1 MHAVSKTDI
10 PGLQLLNRGKVRD
23 IYAVGDDH
31 LLLVASDRISAFDVV
46 LPDPVPGKGIVLTQ
60 LSIFWFELL
69 AGVTGNHVVETDV
82 SKMPGPIPDHADTLR
97 GRSLLVRRARVYPTE
112 CIARGFLLG
121 SGWKD
126 YQRSGAVC
134 GIELPE
140 GLRKNHRFDPPLF
153 TPSTKAEQ
161 GEHDENISFDALV
174 DTVGAELADELRD
187 KTLSVFHAARQHA
200 EKGGVIICDTKFEWG
215 EIDGRTS
222 LVDEVLTPDSSRFW
236 RKEDAD
242 AALPDGDPPSY
253 DKQVVRN
260 WLETQTWDKKAPGP
274 NLPPEILATAR
285 ARYVEI
291 YERIAG
297 GAVPHLD

>member
-1 MHAVSKTDI
+1 MRAVHESDV

-46 LPDPVPGKGIVLTQ
+46 LPDPVPGKGIILTQ
-60 LSIFWFELL
+60 LSVFWFNLL
-69 AGVTGNHVVETDV
+69 QEVTANHLIEIDV
-82 SKMPGPIPDHADTLR
+82 TQMPDPIPTHADQLK
-97 GRSLLVRRARVYPTE
+97 GRSMLVRRAHVHPAE

-126 YQRSGAVC
+126 YQATQSVC
-134 GIELPE
+134 GIQLAE
-140 GLRKNHRFDPPLF
+140 GLKKNHRFDPPLF
-153 TPSTKAEQ
+153 TPSTKAEA
-161 GEHDENISFDALV
+161 GEHDENISYDALV
-174 DTVGAELADELRD
+174 ATVGDGLAAELRD
-187 KTLSVFHAARQHA
+187 RTLEVFDTARKHA
-200 EKGGVIICDTKFEWG
+200 ESRGVIICDTKFEWG
-215 EIDGRTS
+215 AVNGETI

-242 AALPDGDPPSY
+242 AVLPDGNPPSY
-253 DKQVVRN
+253 DKQVVRD
-260 WLETQTWDKKAPGP
+260 WLETQTWDKRAPGP
-274 NLPPEILATAR
+274 SLPEEVTSVAR

-297 GAVPHLD
+297 APVPHLD

>member
-1 MHAVSKTDI
+1 MRAVHQSEI
-10 PGLQLLNRGKVRD
+10 PDLQLLNRGKVRD

-60 LSIFWFELL
+60 LSVFWFDLL
-69 AGVTGNHVVETDV
+69 QGVTKNHLVETDV
-82 SKMPGPIPDHADTLR
+82 MAMPDPIPAHADVLR
-97 GRSLLVRRARVYPTE
+97 GRSLLVRRATVHPAE

-126 YQRSGAVC
+126 YQRTGAVC

-140 GLRKNHRFDPPLF
+140 GLKKNHRFDPPLF

-161 GEHDENISFDALV
+161 GEHDENISFEALV
-174 DTVGAELADELRD
+174 ATVGQELAEELRD
-187 KTLSVFHAARQHA
+187 KTLAVFDTARAHAQER
-200 EKGGVIICDTKFEWG
+200 GVVICDTKFEWG
-215 EIDGRTS
+215 VIDGETI

-236 RKEDAD
+236 RQEDAD
-242 AALPDGDPPSY
+242 AVLPDGDPPSY
-253 DKQVVRN
+253 DKQVVRD
-260 WLETQTWDKKAPGP
+260 WLETQPWDKTPPGP
-274 NLPPEILATAR
+274 ALPDDITATAR
-285 ARYVEI
+285 SRYVEI

-297 GAVPHLD
+297 QPVPHLD

>member
-1 MHAVSKTDI
+1 MRAVHQTEVA
-10 PGLQLLNRGKVRD
+10 GLQLLNRGKVRD

-46 LPDPVPGKGIVLTQ
+46 LPDPIPGKGVILTQ

-69 AGVTGNHVVETDV
+69 AGVTDNHIVETDV
-82 SKMPGPIPDHADTLR
+82 MAMPDPIPANADVLR
-97 GRSLLVRRARVYPTE
+97 GRSLLVKRAAVHPAE

-126 YQRSGAVC
+126 YQKTGAVC
-134 GIELPE
+134 GIELPD
-140 GLRKNHRFDPPLF
+140 GLKKNHRFDPPLF

-161 GEHDENISFDALV
+161 GEHDENISFEALV
-174 DTVGAELADELRD
+174 ATVGQDLADELRD
-187 KTLSVFHAARQHA
+187 KTLAVFHTARNHA
-200 EKGGVIICDTKFEWG
+200 RERGVIICDTKFEWG
-215 EIDGRTS
+215 AIGGRTI

-242 AALPDGDPPSY
+242 AALPDGNPPSY
-253 DKQVVRN
+253 DKQVVRD
-260 WLETQTWDKKAPGP
+260 WLETQPWDKTAPGP
-274 NLPPEILATAR
+274 KLPAEVAATAR
-285 ARYVEI
+285 GRYIEI

-297 GAVPHLD
+297 GSVPHLD